1 MQSSFDVCSNFNDI
15 SSKNELGLS
24 ETELEN
30 NESRSDDCT
39 KNKNIQYQ
47 KGIDNREYE
56 AAGINPTL
64 TESDLIEIERQ
75 WTELENPNIVQ
86 LYEYEEYCDES
97 ESDDESIEPSY
108 PIREVLSHSLV
119 RKILMKSAAASFYY
133 STRNVCIPTSQRNQE
148 NKENN
153 HYTKS
158 LKKEVESKHSRLQ
171 KTDQRRA
178 SDALKSRENKIVA
191 SNTSKPEQNNTL
203 YPRKHKTKI
212 QTIIKKI
219 EKELENDIGNGYGD
233 AQWCQEYTKKRSE
246 IQDQKEVNISE
257 RKDDFIPKLNKT
269 SKTMIPTPSWR
280 VVDDFDSS
288 YSLNHNVRCESNTDD
303 DDSDD
308 SDSSYQSDSSLS
320 SSCTWVPSDSV
331 KEYIFP
337 EAADI
342 DLGLKPE
349 VRLINLT
356 ENQIQAFC
364 KKLLVGA
371 STSVLEYKT
380 SSVTNKTADK

>member
-1 MQSSFDVCSNFNDI
+1 M
-15 SSKNELGLS
+15 
-24 ETELEN
+24 T
-30 NESRSDDCT
+30 
-39 KNKNIQYQ
+39 
-47 KGIDNREYE
+47 
-56 AAGINPTL
+56 
-64 TESDLIEIERQ
+64 
-75 WTELENPNIVQ
+75 Q
-86 LYEYEEYCDES
+86 L
-97 ESDDESIEPSY
+97 
-108 PIREVLSHSLV
+108 
-119 RKILMKSAAASFYY
+119 
-133 STRNVCIPTSQRNQE
+133 
-148 NKENN
+148 
-153 HYTKS
+153 
-158 LKKEVESKHSRLQ
+158 
-171 KTDQRRA
+171 
-178 SDALKSRENKIVA
+178 
-191 SNTSKPEQNNTL
+191 
-203 YPRKHKTKI
+203 
-212 QTIIKKI
+212 
-219 EKELENDIGNGYGD
+219 
-233 AQWCQEYTKKRSE
+233 CQEYTKKRSE

-288 YSLNHNVRCESNTDD
+288 YSLNHNVRFESNTDD

>member
-15 SSKNELGLS
+15 SSKNELS
-24 ETELEN
+24 STKTEQEN

-47 KGIDNREYE
+47 KGIDNQEYE
-56 AAGINPTL
+56 AAGINHSTL

-75 WTELENPNIVQ
+75 WTELENPNFVQ
-86 LYEYEEYCDES
+86 LYDYEEYCDES
-97 ESDDESIEPSY
+97 ESDDESMEPSY

-158 LKKEVESKHSRLQ
+158 LKKEVESKHSRVQ
-171 KTDQRRA
+171 KTEQRRA
-178 SDALKSRENKIVA
+178 SDALNSRENEIVA
-191 SNTSKPEQNNTL
+191 SNSSKPEQNNTL
-203 YPRKHKTKI
+203 YPRKQKMKI
-212 QTIIKKI
+212 QTIIKNI
-219 EKELENDIGNGYGD
+219 EKELESDIGDGYGD

-246 IQDQKEVNISE
+246 IQVNISE

-269 SKTMIPTPSWR
+269 SKTIIPTPSWR
-280 VVDDFDSS
+280 VVEDFNSS

-303 DDSDD
+303 DDSLD
-308 SDSSYQSDSSLS
+308 SDSSYQSDNSLS
-320 SSCTWVPSDSV
+320 SSCTWVPADSV

-337 EAADI
+337 EAVDI

-356 ENQIQAFC
+356 ENQIQALC
-364 KKLLVGA
+364 KKPMIGTS
-371 STSVLEYKT
+371 STVIEYKT
-380 SSVTNKTADK
+380 SSTTN

>member
-15 SSKNELGLS
+15 SSKNELSLTKS
-24 ETELEN
+24 ELEN

-39 KNKNIQYQ
+39 KNNNIQYQ
-47 KGIDNREYE
+47 KGIDNQEYG
-56 AAGINPTL
+56 AAGINHSTL

-75 WTELENPNIVQ
+75 WTELENPNILQ
-86 LYEYEEYCDES
+86 LYDYEEYCDES

-133 STRNVCIPTSQRNQE
+133 STRNGYIPTTQKNQE

-153 HYTKS
+153 HSTKS

-178 SDALKSRENKIVA
+178 PNALKSRENEIA
-191 SNTSKPEQNNTL
+191 APNSSKPEQNNTL
-203 YPRKHKTKI
+203 YPRKQKTKI
-212 QTIIKKI
+212 QTIIKNI
-219 EKELENDIGNGYGD
+219 EKELENDIGDGYGD

-246 IQDQKEVNISE
+246 IQVNISE
-257 RKDDFIPKLNKT
+257 RKVDFIPKLNET

-280 VVDDFDSS
+280 VVEDFDSS
-288 YSLNHNVRCESNTDD
+288 YSLNHNVRRESNTDD
-303 DDSDD
+303 DDSID
-308 SDSSYQSDSSLS
+308 SDSSYQSDNSLS

-337 EAADI
+337 ETADI
-342 DLGLKPE
+342 DLELKPE

-356 ENQIQAFC
+356 ENQIQALC
-364 KKLLVGA
+364 KKLVVGTS
-371 STSVLEYKT
+371 STVIEYKT
-380 SSVTNKTADK
+380 SSVTIKRADK